1 MRIEPRFCQ
10 MANLLFRRSEAC
22 HALQLGSYPT
32 PLRKVELPGPASGD
46 LWIKD
51 DGQSAQPY
59 GGNKVRKLERLL
71 ALAQRSDARR
81 LLTIG
86 AAGSHHVLAT
96 SVFGR
101 RLGLPT
107 HAVLTPQPWTR
118 HAEDTLRAAL
128 HSGLSAV
135 PAASAWDALVTL
147 RRERRPGDF
156 VIGPGGWGSAGTW
169 AYRLAV
175 DELREQLAQAGVA
188 EIDGIVVA
196 AGSGSTA
203 AGLLAGILET
213 RIAGRVIAVQV
224 TPNPLLRAL
233 ILGQASL
240 ALWRQGRPLR
250 TLRAFQCLE
259 IDGGFVGAGYGHA
272 SERGDAAT
280 ELARSFGLAL
290 EPTYT
295 AKAFAAAL
303 TRVGAS
309 ERYMERRKLR
319 LHRRQT
325 YLYWHTLSSVPL
337 TALLT
342 GAPTTLPNDLVHLL
356 RRDTPDPKLPDPPT
370 VGGDT
375 PRPGALQGQPEPPG
389 SAGTAR
395 SGGVGPDVT

>member
-1 MRIEPRFCQ
+1 
-10 MANLLFRRSEAC
+10 MANLLLRGSQDC
-22 HALQLGSYPT
+22 HALQFGSYPT
-32 PLRKVELPGPASGD
+32 PLRKVEIPGPASGD

-51 DGQSAQPY
+51 DGQSAGAY

-96 SVFGR
+96 CVFGR

-107 HAVLTPQPWTR
+107 RAVLTPQPWTR

-128 HSGLSAV
+128 NSGLSAV
-135 PAASAWDALVTL
+135 PASSAWDAILQL
-147 RRERRPGDF
+147 RRERAAGDF

-175 DELREQLAQAGVA
+175 DELREQLARAGVA
-188 EIDGIVVA
+188 ELDGIVVA

-213 RIAGRVIAVQV
+213 SGARRVIAVQV
-224 TPNPLLRAL
+224 TPNPMLRAL
-233 ILGQASL
+233 IVGQASL

-272 SERGDAAT
+272 IAHGEAAT

-303 TRVGAS
+303 ARVGAS
-309 ERYMERRKLR
+309 SGRGVSGVSRQYARDMERRKLR

-342 GAPTTLPNDLVHLL
+342 GAPTTLPNDLAHLL
-356 RRDTPDPKLPDPPT
+356 RRDTPNAETL
-370 VGGDT
+370 
-375 PRPGALQGQPEPPG
+375 REPP
-389 SAGTAR
+389 A
-395 SGGVGPDVT
+395 SGGIGPDVT

>member
-1 MRIEPRFCQ
+1 MRIELRFCQ
-10 MANLLFRRSEAC
+10 MANLLLRRSVDC

-32 PLRKVELPGPASGD
+32 PLRKVEIPGPASGD

-96 SVFGR
+96 CVFGR

-107 HAVLTPQPWTR
+107 RAVLTPQPWTR

-128 HSGLSAV
+128 NSGLSAV
-135 PAASAWDALVTL
+135 PASSGWDAILQL
-147 RRERRPGDF
+147 RRERTAGDF

-175 DELREQLAQAGVA
+175 DELREQLAGAGVP
-188 EIDGIVVA
+188 ELDGIIVA

-203 AGLLAGILET
+203 AGLLAGIIET
-213 RIAGRVIAVQV
+213 SGARRVIAVQV

-233 ILGQASL
+233 IVGQASL

-250 TLRAFQCLE
+250 TLQAFQCLE
-259 IDGGFVGAGYGHA
+259 IERGFVGAGYGHA
-272 SERGDAAT
+272 IERGDAAT

-303 TRVGAS
+303 ARAGANA
-309 ERYMERRKLR
+309 RDMERRKLQLR
-319 LHRRQT
+319 RRQT

-342 GAPTTLPNDLVHLL
+342 GAPTTLPNDLAHLL
-356 RRDTPDPKLPDPPT
+356 RRDTPDAELPEPHLLS
-370 VGGDT
+370 GDT
-375 PRPGALQGQPEPPG
+375 PHPEQGQPAPG
-389 SAGTAR
+389 ASAGTAR
-395 SGGVGPDVT
+395 LPGNRP

>member
-1 MRIEPRFCQ
+1 MILPRPAEDC
-10 MANLLFRRSEAC
+10 
-22 HALQLGSYPT
+22 LQLGSYPT
-32 PLRKVELPGPASGD
+32 PLRKIEIPGPASGD

-51 DGQSAQPY
+51 DGQSAQAY

-71 ALAQRSDARR
+71 ALAQRSGARR

-96 SVFGR
+96 CVFGR

-107 HAVLTPQPWTR
+107 RAVLTPQPWTP

-128 HSGLSAV
+128 NSGLSAV
-135 PAASAWDALVTL
+135 PASSGWDAVQRL
-147 RRERRPGDF
+147 RRERSAGDF

-175 DELREQLAQAGVA
+175 DELREQLAEAGVA
-188 EIDGIVVA
+188 ELDGIVVA

-213 RIAGRVIAVQV
+213 RGAQRVIAVQV

-240 ALWRQGRPLR
+240 ALWRRGRPLR
-250 TLRAFQCLE
+250 TLQAFRCLE
-259 IDGGFVGAGYGHA
+259 IERGFVGDGYGHA
-272 SERGDAAT
+272 IERGDAAT

-303 TRVGAS
+303 ARVGAS
-309 ERYMERRKLR
+309 SAGEAPPQYARGTERRKLQ
-319 LHRRQT
+319 LHRRQA

-342 GAPTTLPNDLVHLL
+342 GAPTTLPNELSHLL
-356 RRDTPDPKLPDPPT
+356 RRDTPDAEL
-370 VGGDT
+370 
-375 PRPGALQGQPEPPG
+375 PEPRRPPG
-389 SAGTAR
+389 NR
-395 SGGVGPDVT
+395 P